1 MKKALKTFFVALL
14 VLAVSVACVA
24 CTGDGQTVT
33 AKGLKIKK
41 IDGVYTIYDY
51 VDEGNGVTELDI
63 GAILAEKNITEKY
76 NIKSGAFADNDT
88 LTKIIV
94 SNKVNEVGAGAFR
107 NMKALQSLEVP
118 FVGKT
123 VNADAFPYETA
134 AAADK
139 SVDRERTLAHYFGT
153 ESYEQSTK
161 ILINYGSSN
170 LACYVPMTFKEVVV
184 NATVT
189 VEGKDFYS
197 IPMHAFDGATNLTSI
212 VLKGDKLG
220 AIGQNAF
227 NGCVNVKNIVI
238 PSTVTTIYENAF
250 SNCTK
255 LETVITSSNLEI
267 KDNAFN
273 GCAKLKYF
281 GEQVASIPN
290 YVIDFN
296 NVVNAGAG
304 SFDLGNQTYTV
315 INATG
320 FDLESIF
327 GQTKIAE

>member
-1 MKKALKTFFVALL
+1 MLSDGTYRIKKGPDIGKVAEVTIPAEIDGIKVTQVAGFAFDKCYDLKVINIPDTVQYIDILGKAFNQCTRLQAINVYHVEGNNEIVYKSENGILLAYDKNGTQKLELGFVPVTMQGKFEIPAGVEVIPEKIFAKSAITEIVIPASVSIIEANAFLNCAQLQKVTFLPAE
-14 VLAVSVACVA
+14 A
-24 CTGDGQTVT
+24 GQTAV
-33 AKGLKIKK
+33 
-41 IDGVYTIYDY
+41 
-51 VDEGNGVTELDI
+51 EL
-63 GAILAEKNITEKY
+63 T
-76 NIKSGAFADNDT
+76 
-88 LTKIIV
+88 
-94 SNKVNEVGAGAFR
+94 
-107 NMKALQSLEVP
+107 
-118 FVGKT
+118 
-123 VNADAFPYETA
+123 
-134 AAADK
+134 
-139 SVDRERTLAHYFGT
+139 
-153 ESYEQSTK
+153 
-161 ILINYGSSN
+161 
-170 LACYVPMTFKEVVV
+170 
-184 NATVT
+184 
-189 VEGKDFYS
+189 
-197 IPMHAFDGATNLTSI
+197 
-212 VLKGDKLG
+212 
-220 AIGQNAF
+220 IGQNAF
-227 NGCVNVKNIVI
+227 NGCGNVKNIVI

-304 SFDLGNQTYTV
+304 SFDLGDQTYTV